1 MKKSII
7 SLLYF
12 AVAATGMTSCD
23 GLEISQNG
31 KLEGYW
37 HIVEFDTLATGG
49 VCALAVSIVAKA
61 TIPTIHFLIIK
72 QIIQ

>member
-7 SLLYF
+7 SLLCF
-12 AVAATGMTSCD
+12 AAAATGMTSCD
-23 GLEISQNG
+23 GLEMSHNG

-49 VCALAVSIVAKA
+49 V
-61 TIPTIHFLIIK
+61 
-72 QIIQ
+72 